1 MKKVLLAIVLIAS
14 TSIVFA
20 QNNIAKLKYEEAEEA
35 FSKTDY
41 KTAVVKLDE
50 AEKLLGASNPR
61 ISYLK
66 IISKHK
72 ALPEEASIDLND
84 MAGLKNDISLYLSR
98 YKNAKDIEE
107 KYIEV
112 YKLGEAIA
120 YYNIS
125 IQIMDDAKKGNDTAM
140 LQIAETYYMLTNY
153 TEAMK
158 WYKKAAEKENAYAM
172 FRIGYLYDYGQGEKK
187 DYTTAMEW
195 YKKAADKNM
204 VLAKHFIAYLYYN
217 GQGVPEDKAKA
228 KELFIGNHDALT
240 EMAEKGDRVALK
252 ELASMYFENIY
263 LPRDNVKGL
272 QLITKLANT
281 GDAYGLLLLGNIYA
295 SPLFDAT
302 KDLPK
307 AVGYYLK
314 SAARG
319 NTNAMLSMGGAY
331 YNAFGVE
338 KNDTKA
344 WEWFLKSANMGNT
357 TAMELIGAFYLKG
370 LIVNQDNKKAFEWYK
385 KSADKGST
393 DAMIVIGNFYRD
405 EEAVVARNYGAAREW
420 YEKAIAAS
428 DDMIA
433 LRQLGS
439 LYYGFE
445 GYGNKIDYNK
455 AAEYFT
461 RAAEKGDFWAMDTL
475 GDMYESGT
483 GVKKDKKMAKEWRIK
498 AASARAKEVKYSN

>member
-1 MKKVLLAIVLIAS
+1 MKKVLLAIVLIAT

-20 QNNIAKLKYEEAEEA
+20 QNNIAKLKYEQAEEA
-35 FSKTDY
+35 FSKADY
-41 KTAVVKLDE
+41 KTAVVNLDE
-50 AEKLLGASNPR
+50 AEKLLGSSNPK
-61 ISYLK
+61 ILYLK
-66 IISKHK
+66 IISKYK
-72 ALPEEASIDLND
+72 ALPEAAIMDLKD
-84 MAGLKNDISLYLSR
+84 MADLKNDISLYLSKF
-98 YKNAKDIEE
+98 KNAKDIEE

-112 YKLGEAIA
+112 YKIGEAIA

-125 IQIMDDAKKGNDTAM
+125 IQMMDDAKKGNDAAM

-158 WYKKAAEKENAYAM
+158 WYKKAAEKENAYAL

-195 YKKAADKNM
+195 YKKAAEKNM
-204 VLAKHFIAYLYYN
+204 VLANHFIAYLYYN

-228 KELFIGNHDALT
+228 KELFKSNHNALT

-252 ELASMYFENIY
+252 ELASMYFEDIY
-263 LPRDNVKGL
+263 LPRDNVKGV

-281 GDAYGLLLLGNIYA
+281 GDAYGLLLLANIYA
-295 SPLFDAT
+295 SPLFDVT

-307 AVGYYLK
+307 AVGYYIK
-314 SAARG
+314 SADKG

-331 YNAFGVE
+331 FNALGVE
-338 KNDTKA
+338 KNDAKA
-344 WEWFLKSANMGNT
+344 WEWIQKSADLGNT

-370 LIVNQDNKKAFEWYK
+370 IIVKQDNKKAFEWYK

-393 DAMIVIGNFYRD
+393 DAMVVIGNFYRD
-405 EEAVVARNYGAAREW
+405 EDAGVARSYGTAREW
-420 YEKAIAAS
+420 YEKAITAN
-428 DDMIA
+428 DDVTA

-439 LYYGFE
+439 LYYQFDGF
-445 GYGNKIDYNK
+445 GNKIDYSK

-461 RAAEKGDFWAMDTL
+461 RAAAKGEFWAMDTL

-498 AASARAKEVKYSN
+498 AASARAKDVKY